1 LILKKVLKIKI
12 KIKMEARGFLNSE
25 KFLKKLEFEEF
36 VFKKKLFIYLFFEIL
51 RNSQKEISCVFQAK

>member
-1 LILKKVLKIKI
+1 
-12 KIKMEARGFLNSE
+12 MEARGFLNSE